1 MKKIMRIFMTGLLVL
16 LVTSNCFA
24 ATRIEDTV
32 SPQYE
37 VASNCVTTMDI
48 SSGGMVTMEG
58 TLTPKKGMS
67 ISKVEV
73 TLILRDSNGSVKYN
87 QKHTAVWS
95 SVFACYET
103 SKQYQLSKKGSYTL
117 QTRYDVY
124 KNGSLVETIYGKQV
138 TKTY

>member
-1 MKKIMRIFMTGLLVL
+1 MKKMMRIFMAGLLVF

-24 ATRIEDTV
+24 ATHVEDTE

-37 VASNCVTTMDI
+37 VTSGCITTMDI

-67 ISKVEV
+67 IDKVEV
-73 TLILRDSNGSVKYN
+73 TLILRDGNGGVKYN

-95 SVFACYET
+95 SVFGCYET
-103 SKQYQLSKKGSYTL
+103 SKEYQLSKKGSYTL
-117 QTRYDVY
+117 QARYDVY
-124 KNGSLVETIYGKQV
+124 KNRSLVETIYGKQV